1 MAVTL
6 KINGRDVVLDIPD
19 DTPLL
24 WAVRD
29 ELDLKGTKFG
39 CGIGM
44 CGACTVHV
52 NGAAQRSCITPVAS
66 LANAS
71 ITTIEG
77 LNDEGEHP
85 LQQAWI
91 ATQTPQC
98 GYCQSGQIMQAASL
112 LATNANPTDAEID
125 SAMGGNLCRCMAYTR
140 IKKAIKLAASAGSLA
155 TNVGSEKA
163 HG

>member
-52 NGAAQRSCITPVAS
+52 NGVAQRSCITPVAS